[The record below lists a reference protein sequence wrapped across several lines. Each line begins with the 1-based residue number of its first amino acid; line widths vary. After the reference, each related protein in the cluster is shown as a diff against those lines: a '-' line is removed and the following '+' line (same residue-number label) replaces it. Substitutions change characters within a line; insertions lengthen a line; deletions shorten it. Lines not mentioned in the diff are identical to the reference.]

1 MLLITY
7 PRMINASMPK
17 YVFTKPH
24 HNRTVCRDQ
33 GHTFRRPLFSLL
45 LIYLLCSYKL
55 QAIKALQDK
64 LAEIKDSVAPRPKFS
79 FKTARKNPS
88 AVSLSEAAEI
98 ARERRRDLPG
108 YKSGNDS
115 SAEPSTS
122 GTPAETDRL
131 KEDAGNANGT
141 GQQAGVSPLSI
152 SGQKGQ
158 HVVLPMTASHVTV
171 PASVTSI
178 ERCAID
184 MSVPTTKA
192 QPFATLTLKGVS
204 SSLLACGQV
213 NGAAHITK
221 VENSVIVVS
230 CHQFRMHD
238 CKNVDIYLSCSSK
251 PIIEDCSNVRFYK
264 IPKAYVRTSP
274 LPPFLGVTNTNASYY
289 PGD

>member
-1 MLLITY
+1 
-7 PRMINASMPK
+7 MINASMPK
-17 YVFTKPH
+17 YVLTTPH
-24 HNRTVCRDQ
+24 HSCTVCRGQD
-33 GHTFRRPLFSLL
+33 HIFWIA
-45 LIYLLCSYKL
+45 LIYSSLFVFQCSYKL

-88 AVSLSEAAEI
+88 AVSLSDAAEI

-122 GTPAETDRL
+122 ATPADADKQ
-131 KEDAGNANGT
+131 KEDAGNASGK
-141 GQQAGVSPLSI
+141 GQQTGTSALCI

-158 HVVLPMTASHVTV
+158 HIVLPMSASHVIV
-171 PASVTSI
+171 PASFTSI
-178 ERCAID
+178 ERCAVD
-184 MSVPTTKA
+184 MSAPSMKA
-192 QPFATLTLKGVS
+192 HPFATLTVKDVS
-204 SSLLACGQV
+204 SSLLTCGQV
-213 NGAAHITK
+213 NGAAHITR

-251 PIIEDCSNVRFYK
+251 PIIEDCSNVRFCK
-264 IPKAYVRTSP
+264 IPQAYVRLLP
-274 LPPFLGVTNTNASYY
+274 LPQFP
-289 PGD
+289 